1 MTDKNEGPCRAQR
14 PYVFACTSYRIQDT
28 LLTPSAEGIF
38 AVPHVSIFE
47 SLVSCSAKCA
57 QELGKMKEASV
68 LREVFGGILGLL
80 NEMVIKLASPVDLGW
95 RPAEWL
101 EILLQSINYEV
112 RLAFSYPDSSY
123 IDPLS

>member
-1 MTDKNEGPCRAQR
+1 
-14 PYVFACTSYRIQDT
+14 
-28 LLTPSAEGIF
+28 
-38 AVPHVSIFE
+38 
-47 SLVSCSAKCA
+47 
-57 QELGKMKEASV
+57 MKEASV

-101 EILLQSINYEV
+101 EILLQSMNYEV

-123 IDPLS
+123 IDLLS